1 MNGNKFVIQF
11 DPVTLLGLYIH
22 AVSAEQALP
31 AFSAEIGEEHQ
42 TTPAFLFKLEGE
54 VAVERFPGLDL
65 ADQLV
70 AAEAA
75 NQILRDEQLLITR
88 GQDVANVAAWRAL
101 FIERVREHANGMITR
116 FRKAGAAYEEET
128 WEIQRQE
135 YLSYLKDQTNPTPYC
150 DALAAARGLSRE
162 ALMGLVGSKLAGL
175 ATIQGV
181 QHRIESQI
189 EAAETVAAVQA
200 INVRFAL

>member
-31 AFSAEIGEEHQ
+31 AFSAEIGAERQ

-88 GQDVANVAAWRAL
+88 GQDVADVAAWRAL
-101 FIERVREHANGMITR
+101 FIERVREHANGMIIR

-150 DALAAARGLSRE
+150 DALATARELSRE
-162 ALMGLVGSKLAGL
+162 ALMGLVGEKLTGL
-175 ATIQGV
+175 ATIQGT
-181 QHRIESQI
+181 QHHIESLI
-189 EAAETVAAVQA
+189 EAAETVEAVQT
-200 INVRFAL
+200 INVRFGL

>member
-31 AFSAEIGEEHQ
+31 AFSAEIGTEHQ

-88 GQDVANVAAWRAL
+88 GQDVADVAAWRAL

-116 FRKAGAAYEEET
+116 FCKAGAAYEEET

-150 DALAAARGLSRE
+150 DALAAARELSRE
-162 ALMGLVGSKLAGL
+162 ALMGLVGAKLAGL

>member
-11 DPVTLLGLYIH
+11 DPVTLLGLYTH

-31 AFSAEIGEEHQ
+31 AFSAEIGAEHQ

-88 GQDVANVAAWRAL
+88 GQDVADVAAWRAL
-101 FIERVREHANGMITR
+101 FIERVREHANGMIYR

-162 ALMGLVGSKLAGL
+162 ALMGLVGAKLAGL